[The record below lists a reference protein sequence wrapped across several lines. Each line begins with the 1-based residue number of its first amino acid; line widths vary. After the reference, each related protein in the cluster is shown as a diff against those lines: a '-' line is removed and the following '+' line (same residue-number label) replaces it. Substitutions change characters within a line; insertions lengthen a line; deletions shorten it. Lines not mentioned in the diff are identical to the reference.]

1 MTFKQLEA
9 DFANYCKFMHFT
21 IDSSHR
27 DGKRYVC
34 AAPGTVCLSTSDIR
48 IGKKAGIMLNKGD
61 GCIELLL
68 GYYNYESLS
77 AYMMGAMEVDMVKL
91 RVDHRRE
98 SVK

>member
-1 MTFKQLEA
+1 
-9 DFANYCKFMHFT
+9 
-21 IDSSHR
+21 
-27 DGKRYVC
+27 
-34 AAPGTVCLSTSDIR
+34 
-48 IGKKAGIMLNKGD
+48 MLNKGD